1 MSRLHTSWS
10 RSLLREKPT
19 TSKSTTAKQEGG
31 KVLLSSAGFDLL
43 KSYHEAKKIPVTIPG
58 LKYLYNEQNG
68 KRILQRFYSS
78 GGKLRVPGEDFDR
91 DAVFEVEP
99 RFAEG
104 HILPFGKSHKGTL
117 VVEVPETTNVYKLTY
132 LQPENPDK
140 SSVKVTFIITPD
152 FVSFDGVKS
161 VNPDAKSGESEDAE
175 SDEEE
180 SEEEG

>member
-10 RSLLREKPT
+10 RSLLRDKPAT
-19 TSKSTTAKQEGG
+19 SQATSKQEEG
-31 KVLLSSAGFDLL
+31 KVLLSAAGFDLL
-43 KSYHEAKKIPVTIPG
+43 NSYHEAKKIPVTIPG

-78 GGKLRVPGEDFDR
+78 GGKIRVPGEDFDR
-91 DAVFEVEP
+91 DAVFEIEP

-104 HILPFGKSHKGTL
+104 HILPFSKSHKGTL

-132 LQPENPDK
+132 LQPENPAK

-152 FVSFDGVKS
+152 FVSFDGKKS
-161 VNPDAKSGESEDAE
+161 VNPDEKSGESEDDE
-175 SDEEE
+175 SEDEE
-180 SEEEG
+180 G